1 MTLGIYLGAMEGYCM
16 ADKNYKYTKKY
27 DQSNTIK
34 VSLKLNIKTD
44 ADIIEYLDSVENKQ
58 GTIKQ
63 LIRNEINRGN

>member
-1 MTLGIYLGAMEGYCM
+1 M

-27 DQSNTIK
+27 DKNNTTR
-34 VSLKLNIKTD
+34 VQLKLNNKTD
-44 ADIIEYLDSVENKQ
+44 ADILAYLDSVDNKQ

>member
-1 MTLGIYLGAMEGYCM
+1 M
-16 ADKNYKYTKKY
+16 ADNNYKYTKKY
-27 DQSNTIK
+27 DQTNTIK

-44 ADIIEYLDSVENKQ
+44 ADIIDYLDSVENKQ

>member
-1 MTLGIYLGAMEGYCM
+1 M
-16 ADKNYKYTKKY
+16 ADKNYKFTKVY
-27 DQSNTIK
+27 DQKNTIK

-44 ADIIEYLDSVENKQ
+44 ADIIEYLDSVDNKQ

>member
-1 MTLGIYLGAMEGYCM
+1 MTLGIYLGAMEGLCM

-27 DQSNTIK
+27 DKENTVNI
-34 VSLKLNIKTD
+34 SLKLNINTD
-44 ADIIEYLDSVENKQ
+44 ADIIEYLKQSENKQ

>member
-1 MTLGIYLGAMEGYCM
+1 M
-16 ADKNYKYTKKY
+16 ADKNYKFTKVY
-27 DQSNTIK
+27 DQANTKK

-44 ADIIEYLDSVENKQ
+44 ADIIEYLDSVDNKQ

>member
-1 MTLGIYLGAMEGYCM
+1 M

-27 DQSNTIK
+27 DQNNTIN

-44 ADIIEYLDSVENKQ
+44 ADIIEYLESVDNKQ

-63 LIRNEINRGN
+63 LIRNEISRGN

>member
-1 MTLGIYLGAMEGYCM
+1 M

-63 LIRNEINRGN
+63 LIRNEISRGN

>member
-1 MTLGIYLGAMEGYCM
+1 M
-16 ADKNYKYTKKY
+16 ADKNYKFTKIY
-27 DQSNTIK
+27 DQKNTIK

-44 ADIIEYLDSVENKQ
+44 ADIIEYLDSVDNKQ

>member
-1 MTLGIYLGAMEGYCM
+1 M

-27 DQSNTIK
+27 DEAHTTRVQ
-34 VSLKLNIKTD
+34 LKLNNKTD
-44 ADIIEYLDSVENKQ
+44 ADILAYLDSVENKQ